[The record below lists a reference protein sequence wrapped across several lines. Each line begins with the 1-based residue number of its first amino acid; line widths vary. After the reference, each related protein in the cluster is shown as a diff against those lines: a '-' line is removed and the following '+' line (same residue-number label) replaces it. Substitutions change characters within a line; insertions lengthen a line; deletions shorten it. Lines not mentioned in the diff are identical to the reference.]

1 MKIQLNLALL
11 ALSAIIALPVAH
23 AATCTSESQMQV
35 SQRDALANAV
45 RGIAAEVQ
53 QGNVQALQAQTIP
66 AVASNFSGIAATI
79 NRLKPLLQSATIT
92 VDDLYALDASTE
104 ATNTPQTE
112 FFCGTRIV
120 TLTFHNLP
128 PGKYALAIVHATG
141 VPKPQQMSLI
151 LSENSPNHWML
162 AGFLSKPMVEQGHSG
177 LWYWEQARNY
187 ASRRQNWAAWF
198 YYQTAAELLRPAPFL
213 ASPNLQKLDREMN
226 AAKPANLPGA
236 TPMMLNVNGSSFEI
250 MSAGIT
256 TTFGTFDLEVQYQ
269 PSTAQ
274 LAALHNPTT
283 ARSQVVSVMT
293 ALLTQYPE
301 LRTAFHGIWVRA
313 NQGNSTIFALDL
325 PMNQIPGGSGVPQA

>member
-1 MKIQLNLALL
+1 MKIHSNLALVILCALL
-11 ALSAIIALPVAH
+11 ALAPAH
-23 AATCTSESQMQV
+23 AATCSTESQMQA
-35 SQRDALANAV
+35 SQRDTLANAV
-45 RGIAAEVQ
+45 RGMAAEVQ

-66 AVASNFSGIAATI
+66 AVASNFGGIAATI
-79 NRLKPLLQSATIT
+79 DRLKPILQSATIT
-92 VDDLYALDASTE
+92 VDDLYYLDASTE
-104 ATNTPQTE
+104 SANNPRTE

-120 TLTFHNLP
+120 TLTFTNLP

-141 VPKPQQMSLI
+141 VPKPQQISLI

-162 AGFLSKPMVEQGHSG
+162 AGFLAKPMVEMGHSG

-187 ASRRQNWAAWF
+187 ATRKQDWAAWF
-198 YYQTAAELLRPAPFL
+198 YYQTAAELLSPAPFL
-213 ASPNLQKLDREMN
+213 ISPNLQKLNHEMN

-236 TPMMLNVNGSSFEI
+236 TPMMLNVNGSSFEV
-250 MSAGIT
+250 MSAGTT
-256 TTFGTFDLEVQYQ
+256 TTFGTLDLEVQYQ

-325 PMNQIPGGSGVPQA
+325 PMNQIPGGGAPQA